1 MSDYVI
7 GVDLGGTRL
16 RSALMDDDLGIIV
29 RHEVMT
35 QAEQGFDATY
45 ARLVAAIRAVWP
57 ENNAPVRGIG
67 ISIPGPTNPFTGV
80 VELGTNL
87 AGWHGIGLARLLKDE
102 FSVPVFLGNDANVAA
117 LAEGARGAAVD
128 YRHIVFVT
136 VSTGIGGGIIVDGRM
151 LLGEQG
157 LAAEVGHMVMIVD
170 DQVSTLE
177 KEAAGPAL
185 ARKACARI
193 EAGASSRMRDM
204 VSGDLTK
211 ITGKVVG
218 MAASDGDPLA
228 REIVTRAGFVLGC
241 GMVSLLHTFNPE
253 ILVFG
258 GGVSTIG
265 ALLFDPMREAIQKY
279 CIDDAYWKTLRI
291 ERAALGENVSIVGA
305 GALVITRGGVEDL
318 SAARARLE

>member
-16 RSALMDDDLGIIV
+16 RSALMDDDLAILN
-29 RHEVMT
+29 RQEVMT
-35 QAEQGFDATY
+35 QADQGFDATY
-45 ARLVAAIRAVWP
+45 GRLVSAIRAVWP
-57 ENNAPVRGIG
+57 VQDAAVRGIG
-67 ISIPGPTNPFTGV
+67 LSIPGPTNPFTGV

-87 AGWHGIGLARLLKDE
+87 AGWQGISLAKLLKDE
-102 FSVPVFLGNDANVAA
+102 FNIPVYLGNDANVAA
-117 LAEGARGAAVD
+117 LAEGARGAAD
-128 YRHIVFVT
+128 GYRHIIFVT

-170 DQVSTLE
+170 GQVSTLE
-177 KEAAGPAL
+177 KEGAGPAL
-185 ARKACARI
+185 ARKARARI
-193 EAGASSRMRDM
+193 EAGEASMMRDL
-204 VSGDLTK
+204 VSGDLIK

-218 MAASDGDPLA
+218 MAAMEGDALA
-228 REIVTRAGFVLGC
+228 REIVARAGFVIGC

-265 ALLFDPMREAIQKY
+265 PLLFDPMREAIEKY
-279 CIDDAYWKTLRI
+279 CIDDAYWKHLKI

-305 GALVITRGGVEDL
+305 GALVVTRGGVEDL
-318 SAARARLE
+318 SAARAKLD